1 MNLQHFEKLKRY
13 VKELIEQHREL
24 RFRNYQLEQE
34 LSELK
39 ERLKVVENSTQ
50 EINLEEI
57 EKLKEENQNL
67 RAERDALKERLK
79 RLIAEL
85 EQIDIM

>member
-1 MNLQHFEKLKRY
+1 MNLQHFDKLKQN

-34 LSELK
+34 IAELK
-39 ERLKVVENSTQ
+39 DRLKVAENSTE
-50 EINLEEI
+50 EINLKEI

-79 RLIAEL
+79 RLIAQL

>member
-1 MNLQHFEKLKRY
+1 MNLQHFEKLKQH

-34 LSELK
+34 LIELK
-39 ERLKVVENSTQ
+39 ERLKVAENSTQ

>member
-1 MNLQHFEKLKRY
+1 MNLQHFDKLKQN

-24 RFRNYQLEQE
+24 RFKNYQLEQE
-34 LSELK
+34 IAELK
-39 ERLKVVENSTQ
+39 DRLKVAENSTE
-50 EINLEEI
+50 EINLKEI

-79 RLIAEL
+79 RLGYL
-85 EQIDIM
+85 

>member
-1 MNLQHFEKLKRY
+1 MNLQHFDKLKQN

-24 RFRNYQLEQE
+24 RFRTYQLEQE
-34 LSELK
+34 ITELK
-39 ERLKVVENSTQ
+39 ERLKVAENSTE
-50 EINLEEI
+50 EINLTEI

-79 RLIAEL
+79 RLIAQL

>member
-1 MNLQHFEKLKRY
+1 MNLQHFDKLKQN

-24 RFRNYQLEQE
+24 RFKNYQLEQE
-34 LSELK
+34 IAELK
-39 ERLKVVENSTQ
+39 DRLKVAENSTE
-50 EINLEEI
+50 EINLKEI

-79 RLIAEL
+79 RLIAQL